1 MTILRQPLNP
11 QAIHTC
17 PVHALSQTEK
27 HRTVHGPM
35 TAQYE
40 DMSFTI
46 ARTAKKLV
54 K

>member
-1 MTILRQPLNP
+1 MKILQQPLNP

-17 PVHALSQTEK
+17 PVHALSQAEK
-27 HRTVHGPM
+27 HRIHGPM

-40 DMSFTI
+40 DIPFTI